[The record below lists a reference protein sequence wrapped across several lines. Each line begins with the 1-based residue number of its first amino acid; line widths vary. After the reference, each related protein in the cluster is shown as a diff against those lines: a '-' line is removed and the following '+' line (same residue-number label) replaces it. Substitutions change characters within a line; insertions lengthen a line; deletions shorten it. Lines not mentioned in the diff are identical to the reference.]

1 MDDMALIK
9 TVARIW
15 VDNGGDSIGFDFCSQ
30 AIRDQIFVMESQQ
43 KTADPDADGPTKQA
57 NIAGEPG
64 EVKE

>member
-9 TVARIW
+9 TVARTW

-43 KTADPDADGPTKQA
+43 KTADPDADGS
-57 NIAGEPG
+57 ES
-64 EVKE
+64 KE